1 MLLYTIG
8 NAPADK
14 GGWNWREGG
23 GYGVARTKER
33 RDTKD
38 LYFGHLDETNS
49 ISTECF
55 TDLGN
60 LNLAKVVRF

>member
-1 MLLYTIG
+1 MHQQTKAAETEG
-8 NAPADK
+8 K
-14 GGWNWREGG
+14 GG
-23 GYGVARTKER
+23 GYGVERTKER

-38 LYFGHLDETNS
+38 LYFGQLNEINS